1 MACPYVDDVL
11 RNYKIVEVLGSG
23 EYGTA
28 FACVDADS
36 RHSTLALKASNLETI
51 FCENCFKLE
60 RTVLQRISTL
70 GTNEKSRFPT
80 LVDNFVVDSTLGCLV
95 MTKEGDSLGDVCKRN
110 DPKKF
115 SPTNVLKI
123 MLSVGKSLQTIHSL
137 GYIHRDIHWNN
148 VLFAKTITPASPCKL
163 IDYGVGK
170 KFRNRRGNYVKNRP
184 QRDVNFKECGH
195 VSWNV
200 MMGGVPNLK
209 DDFSSLMFLGLKI
222 SGISSLEIGSVS
234 EVRHQKMIFEL
245 DPSRFLRSVPWLLK
259 VACVIVDSDAEKFN
273 YAGVFNAIKQ
283 GFPFDEEEIINHSY
297 LQGSLKVY

>member
-1 MACPYVDDVL
+1 
-11 RNYKIVEVLGSG
+11 
-23 EYGTA
+23 
-28 FACVDADS
+28 
-36 RHSTLALKASNLETI
+36 
-51 FCENCFKLE
+51 
-60 RTVLQRISTL
+60 
-70 GTNEKSRFPT
+70 
-80 LVDNFVVDSTLGCLV
+80 

-148 VLFAKTITPASPCKL
+148 VLFAKTITPVSYQILILKLFLFLQASPCKL

-234 EVRHQKMIFEL
+234 EVRHQKMIFVSEQ
-245 DPSRFLRSVPWLLK
+245 
-259 VACVIVDSDAEKFN
+259 E
-273 YAGVFNAIKQ
+273 
-283 GFPFDEEEIINHSY
+283 
-297 LQGSLKVY
+297 